1 MNTAYEV
8 KKTIEA
14 LEIQHPRFADLYE
27 ALNDRIQDAL
37 QGDAAR
43 IEWVVGPS
51 RVGKSM
57 LINTLSRSYP
67 ETRVSGKRHV
77 PVLTVPISPNISPK
91 LLPASVLLGLG
102 LPVPPRSITSGVLGD
117 RIRDQLRLAHT
128 RVVIFEE
135 ASHLVEPGARVAPR
149 AAGDWFKTLADDL
162 NMTLILFGVPRLEK
176 LFASNE
182 QLRFRASSR
191 KEFRPYDMRNRND
204 QQAFASCVSAYADL
218 FKQSGWPVDLAFK
231 DLVLHCYLLSGGT
244 IGVLSRFMQELASQ
258 LRRKRERAITL
269 EDCRSAVRNIEGVNH
284 PRFSAFYEE
293 EVSAVALH
301 AVHAHVLEMNGMALP
316 EYEKT
321 GRAT

>member
-8 KKTIEA
+8 KKKIEA
-14 LEIQHPRFADLYE
+14 LEIEHPLFTDIHDSLK
-27 ALNDRIQDAL
+27 DRIEDAL
-37 QGDAAR
+37 QGDASR

-57 LINTLSRSYP
+57 LINKLSRVYP

-77 PVLTVPISPNISPK
+77 PVLVVPISPNISPK

-117 RIRDQLRLAHT
+117 RIRQQLRLAKT

-149 AAGDWFKTLADDL
+149 AAGDWFKSLADDL

-176 LFASNE
+176 LFESNE
-182 QLRFRASSR
+182 QLRFRASSK
-191 KEFRPYDMRNRND
+191 KEFRPYDMRDRTH
-204 QQAFASCVSAYADL
+204 QQAFASCVNAYADL
-218 FKQSGWPVDLAFK
+218 FKRSGWPIELAFK
-231 DLVLHCYLLSGGT
+231 DLVLHCYLLSGGI
-244 IGVLSRFMQELASQ
+244 IGVVNRFMQELASQ
-258 LRRKRERAITL
+258 LRRQGMRPITL
-269 EDCRSAVRNIEGVNH
+269 EDCRSAVRNIEGVHH
-284 PRFSAFYEE
+284 PTFSPFYEE

-301 AVHAHVLEMNGMALP
+301 AVYAHVLEMNGMAMP
-316 EYEKT
+316 KHQKEKIK
-321 GRAT
+321 

>member
-8 KKTIEA
+8 KKKIET
-14 LEIQHPRFADLYE
+14 LEIQHPLFADLHE

-57 LINTLSRSYP
+57 LINKLSRSYP
-67 ETRVSGKRHV
+67 EERVASKRHV
-77 PVLTVPISPNISPK
+77 PVLVVPISPNISPK

-117 RIRDQLRLAHT
+117 RIRDQLRLAGT

-149 AAGDWFKTLADDL
+149 AAGDWFKSLADDL
-162 NMTLILFGVPRLEK
+162 NLTLILFGVPRLVK
-176 LFASNE
+176 LFESNE

-191 KEFRPYDMRNRND
+191 KEFRPYDMRD
-204 QQAFASCVSAYADL
+204 KTHQQAFASCVNAYADL
-218 FKQSGWPVDLAFK
+218 FKRSGWPFNLDFK
-231 DLVLHCYLLSGGT
+231 DLVLNCYLLSGGI
-244 IGVLSRFMQELASQ
+244 IGVVSRFMQELASQ

-284 PRFSAFYEE
+284 PRFSAFYED

-321 GRAT
+321 GRAA

>member
-1 MNTAYEV
+1 MSTAYEV
-8 KKTIEA
+8 KKKIEA
-14 LEIQHPRFADLYE
+14 LEIQHPLFADIYRELSE
-27 ALNDRIQDAL
+27 RVQDAL

-67 ETRVSGKRHV
+67 EKSVSGKRHV
-77 PVLTVPISPNISPK
+77 PVLVVPVSPNISPK

-117 RIRDQLRLAHT
+117 RIRDQLRLANT

-149 AAGDWFKTLADDL
+149 AAGDWFKSLADDL

-182 QLRFRASSR
+182 QLRFRASSK
-191 KEFRPYDMRNRND
+191 KEFRPYDMRDRTH
-204 QQAFASCVSAYADL
+204 QQAFASCVRAYADL
-218 FKQSGWPVDLAFK
+218 FKYSGWPIDLAFK
-231 DLVLHCYLLSGGT
+231 DLVLHCYLLSGGI
-244 IGVLSRFMQELASQ
+244 IGVVSRFMQELASQ
-258 LRRKRERAITL
+258 LRRESMRPITL
-269 EDCRSAVRNIEGVNH
+269 EDCRSVVKNIEGVNH
-284 PRFSAFYEE
+284 PTFSAFYEK
-293 EVSAVALH
+293 EVSAAALH
-301 AVHAHVLEMNGMALP
+301 AVHAHVLEMNGMAMP
-316 EYEKT
+316 KHQEEMK
-321 GRAT
+321 